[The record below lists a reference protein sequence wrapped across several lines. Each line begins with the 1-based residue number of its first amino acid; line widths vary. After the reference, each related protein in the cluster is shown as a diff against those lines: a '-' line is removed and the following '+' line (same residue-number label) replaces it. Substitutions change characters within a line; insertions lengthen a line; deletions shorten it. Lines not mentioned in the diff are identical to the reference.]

1 MHIVSVASKMFHTD
15 AEKSSIALAPIKPPV
30 LDGENTLKSGFES
43 FVFKTGQ
50 LGGKSTRLD
59 IFKIN

>member
-1 MHIVSVASKMFHTD
+1 MFHTD
-15 AEKSSIALAPIKPPV
+15 AEKSSIALAPVKPSLLTERALTSLV
-30 LDGENTLKSGFES
+30 LKVFSLKQASE
-43 FVFKTGQ
+43 TGQ